1 MEGKTILPVLVGIL
15 ILGGLG
21 LSQNAFAED
30 SDGDGITDIVDN
42 CPVTFNPDQRDFDG
56 DGIGDPCDPAL
67 ADPTNAAP
75 SLVDAAV
82 VIDLTQDTELT
93 TSDGGASATL
103 PLGLVTEPATLTL
116 VRQPADFQVVGQDG
130 PSQPQLFVSS
140 SYVFQIGGS
149 STFDFPRGAIARSW
163 VQINRSRLA
172 SVRPNSPIILVACNT
187 VRIVAFYMSWAART
201 SN

>member
-1 MEGKTILPVLVGIL
+1 MKSIWIVPALASIL
-15 ILGGLG
+15 IIGTLG

-30 SDGDGITDIVDN
+30 SDVDGITDIVDN

-93 TSDGGASATL
+93 TPDGGASAT
-103 PLGLVTEPATLTL
+103 
-116 VRQPADFQVVGQDG
+116 D
-130 PSQPQLFVSS
+130 
-140 SYVFQIGGS
+140 
-149 STFDFPRGAIARSW
+149 
-163 VQINRSRLA
+163 
-172 SVRPNSPIILVACNT
+172 
-187 VRIVAFYMSWAART
+187 
-201 SN
+201 